1 MCHEN
6 EKTTE
11 KKDAVLLNKKIAL
24 QSNAESLAESFH
36 RNAQVTPEE
45 LLRSRYKYTKNSIL
59 KSLPPFPN
67 ARGHKSSRNVRS
79 FSLYSSAVSDLVIEL
94 SSGTGPGCDPVVCV
108 SRGVI

>member
-67 ARGHKSSRNVRS
+67 ARGHNSSRNVRS
-79 FSLYSSAVSDLVIEL
+79 SQCIVRRIDTKPDLVGAL
-94 SSGTGPGCDPVVCV
+94 SLNVT
-108 SRGVI
+108 